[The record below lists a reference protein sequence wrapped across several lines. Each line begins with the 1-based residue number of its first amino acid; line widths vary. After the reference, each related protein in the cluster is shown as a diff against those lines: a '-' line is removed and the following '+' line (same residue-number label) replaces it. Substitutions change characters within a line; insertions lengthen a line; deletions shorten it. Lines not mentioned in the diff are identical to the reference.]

1 MPVSRRDFLRIV
13 NANERSAMGALLSAR
28 GLEAFEAQDNRAQS
42 STGRPPGRRRTRRRR
57 SGWPRRR
64 AGAGQAERPAPPPG
78 IDEIRISSN
87 ENPLGPGK
95 TVLDAILGEFPEA
108 GRYPFNSTPN
118 ETKLVETIASVNK
131 AKPEN
136 VVVGAGSQEILKTS
150 IRAFTSPFRP
160 LVTGAPTFENCT
172 GLCRRLG
179 HPVHEVKVD
188 SQFRI
193 NLEEMLSVVRGAGMV
208 FLNNPNNP
216 TATVHSAKAV
226 QNFVERVRRISPDTV
241 ILIDEAYHDYVT
253 DPNYQTAIPL
263 ALSTPN
269 VFVART
275 FSKAYGMAGMRIG
288 YAIGE
293 ADTIKPMARLKM
305 PYNISVFGIAAT
317 IAALN
322 DPKHIEQERRGTR
335 RCARSPS
342 RRSRSW
348 AARRRPR
355 KATSSSSTSAGP
367 RASSGTPARTSG
379 SRWDATSR
387 RSNTATCASRLG
399 RWPRCSARPP
409 YSVKSFGPRR
419 RPAAADASPG
429 RPHADAT

>member
-1 MPVSRRDFLRIV
+1 MPVSRRGFFRIV
-13 NANERSAMGALLSAR
+13 GADERSAMSALLSAR
-28 GLEAFEAQDNRAQS
+28 GHEAYLAQAQQGQAQ
-42 STGRPPGRRRTRRRR
+42 TGGRQ
-57 SGWPRRR
+57 G
-64 AGAGQAERPAPPPG
+64 GAGRGGGRGGAQGAGRQGRPAPPEG
-78 IDEIRISSN
+78 VEEIRISSN

-118 ETKLVETIASVNK
+118 EGKLVETIAALHK

-136 VVVGAGSQEILKTS
+136 VVMGAGSQEILKTS

-193 NLEEMLSVVRGAGMV
+193 NLEEMLTTVRGAGMV

-216 TATVHSAKAV
+216 TATVHAAKTV

-241 ILIDEAYHDYVT
+241 ILIDEAYHEYVT

-269 VFVART
+269 VFVVRT
-275 FSKAYGMAGMRIG
+275 FSKAFGMAGMRIG

-293 ADTIKPMARLKM
+293 ADTIKPLARLKM
-305 PYNISVFGIAAT
+305 PYNISVFGIAAAM
-317 IAALN
+317 AALN
-322 DPKHIEQERRGTR
+322 DPKHIEQER
-335 RCARSPS
+335 ARNTQV
-342 RRSRSW
+342 RTFTTKVFEELGC
-348 AARRRPR
+348 
-355 KATSSSSTSAGP
+355 KATDSNCNFIFVDVG
-367 RASSGTPARTSG
+367 RPAREF
-379 SRWDATSR
+379 RDACANQWVAVGRDFPPFEHSHVRVSIGTMAEMQR
-387 RSNTATCASRLG
+387 ATTVFREVLRPVPPAGGGG
-399 RWPRCSARPP
+399 R
-409 YSVKSFGPRR
+409 
-419 RPAAADASPG
+419 
-429 RPHADAT
+429 